1 MANRYYI
8 TFHSSTYDTTK
19 SYSSCL
25 QILSKDN
32 LVAIGE
38 DISLK
43 IPMSWSKEK
52 MADYISSYVVSHSEE
67 MVAILDDEEIVLVH
81 DIIAGGKGTVLW
93 KRHLLKYH
101 HLKCM
106 VWVVVNTANRGKDG
120 FVMLDEIREAFA
132 PYIEQRYGAAKEN
145 MKSAKSKASP
155 SRFYLRDLKSKL
167 DGLDIDQ
174 LKYLHL
180 LFEMNYMEDSDF
192 WFRDEWF
199 EDGYHDCFYDW
210 YHAGCKDI
218 PYDLNQMVFEILE
231 EWKERGYKR
240 YRPAMDSIRDWC
252 SRKWNKFESEHQV
265 EVSAVYDAAIVH
277 DDEKEISRSLFPI
290 IHHVHE
296 YIRNKQYQEAISLI
310 FCLFDQLG
318 KACRKHENWFES
330 YWRGGVQTSVV
341 LFLDVLRHLYCHL
354 RQHPDI
360 PWQLKEAMDLHLL
373 LTNKQHR
380 LFGDLELA
388 WGDSRMEDMLSDKS
402 SYCDYSNM
410 EDELCGYQER
420 MIGQESKTPPKNW

>member
-1 MANRYYI
+1 MATHYYI
-8 TFHSSTYDTTK
+8 TFHSSTYDTGK

-38 DISLK
+38 DIALK

-52 MADYISSYVVSHSEE
+52 MADYISSYVVSHPEE
-67 MVAILDDEEIVLVH
+67 MVAILDDEEIVLAH

-120 FVMLDEIREAFA
+120 FVMLDEISEAFA

-167 DGLDIDQ
+167 DSLDIDQ
-174 LKYLHL
+174 LKYFHL
-180 LFEMNYMEDSDF
+180 LFEMNYMDDSDF

-210 YHAGCKDI
+210 YHDGCKET

-240 YRPAMDSIRDWC
+240 YRPAMDSIRDWF
-252 SRKWNKFESEHQV
+252 SRKWNKFESEHQA
-265 EVSAVYDAAIVH
+265 EVSAAYDAAIVL
-277 DDEKEISRSLFPI
+277 DDEKEISRSLYPF

-318 KACRKHENWFES
+318 KACKKHENWFES
-330 YWRGGVQTSVV
+330 YWCGGDQTSVD
-341 LFLDVLRHLYCHL
+341 LFLDILRHLYCHL

-360 PWQLKEAMDLHLL
+360 PWQTKEAMDIHLL

-388 WGDSRMEDMLSDKS
+388 WGDSRMEDMLSDES
-402 SYCDYSNM
+402 SYCDYNNM
-410 EDELCGYQER
+410 KDELCGYLER
-420 MIGQESKTPPKNW
+420 MIGQSQPQ

>member
-1 MANRYYI
+1 MATHYYI
-8 TFHSSTYDTTK
+8 TFHSSTYDTAK
-19 SYSSCL
+19 RYSSCL

-67 MVAILDDEEIVLVH
+67 MVAILDDEEIVLAH
-81 DIIAGGKGTVLW
+81 NIIAGGKGTVLW

-120 FVMLDEIREAFA
+120 FMMLDEISEAFA
-132 PYIEQRYGAAKEN
+132 PYIEQRYGAAQEN
-145 MKSAKSKASP
+145 MKSAKSKASS

-192 WFRDEWF
+192 CFGDEWF

-210 YHAGCKDI
+210 YHNGCKET

-252 SRKWNKFESEHQV
+252 SRKWTQFESEHQA
-265 EVSAVYDAAIVH
+265 EVSAAYDAAIVH
-277 DDEKEISRSLFPI
+277 DEEKEISRSLYPF
-290 IHHVHE
+290 IHQVHE

-318 KACRKHENWFES
+318 KACRKHQNWFES

-388 WGDSRMEDMLSDKS
+388 WGDSRMEDMLSDES

-410 EDELCGYQER
+410 EDELCGYLER
-420 MIGQESKTPPKNW
+420 MLGQSKPQ

>member
-1 MANRYYI
+1 MATHYYI
-8 TFHSSTYDTTK
+8 TFHSSTYDTGK

-52 MADYISSYVVSHSEE
+52 MADYISSYVVSHPEE
-67 MVAILDDEEIVLVH
+67 MVAILDDEEIVLAH
-81 DIIAGGKGTVLW
+81 DIIAGGKRNVLW

-120 FVMLDEIREAFA
+120 FVMLDEISEAFA

-145 MKSAKSKASP
+145 MKSAKLKASP

-167 DGLDIDQ
+167 DNLDIDQ

-180 LFEMNYMEDSDF
+180 LFEMNYMDDSDF

-210 YHAGCKDI
+210 YHDGCKET

-240 YRPAMDSIRDWC
+240 YRPAMDSIRDWY
-252 SRKWNKFESEHQV
+252 SRKWTQFESEHQV
-265 EVSAVYDAAIVH
+265 EVFAAYDAAIVH
-277 DDEKEISRSLFPI
+277 DDEKEISRSLFPF

-330 YWRGGVQTSVV
+330 YWCGGVQTSVV

-360 PWQLKEAMDLHLL
+360 SWQTKEAMDLHLL

-388 WGDSRMEDMLSDKS
+388 
-402 SYCDYSNM
+402 
-410 EDELCGYQER
+410 
-420 MIGQESKTPPKNW
+420 

>member
-1 MANRYYI
+1 MATHYYI
-8 TFHSSTYDTTK
+8 TFHSSTYDTGK

-38 DISLK
+38 DIALK

-52 MADYISSYVVSHSEE
+52 MADYISSYVVSHPEE
-67 MVAILDDEEIVLVH
+67 MVAILDDEEIVLAH

-120 FVMLDEIREAFA
+120 FVMLDEISEAFA

-167 DGLDIDQ
+167 DSLDIDQ
-174 LKYLHL
+174 LKYFHL
-180 LFEMNYMEDSDF
+180 LFEMNYMDDSDF

-210 YHAGCKDI
+210 YHDGCKET

-240 YRPAMDSIRDWC
+240 YRPAMDSIRDWF
-252 SRKWNKFESEHQV
+252 SRKWNKFESEHQA
-265 EVSAVYDAAIVH
+265 EVSAAYDAAIVL
-277 DDEKEISRSLFPI
+277 DDEKEISRSLYPF

-296 YIRNKQYQEAISLI
+296 YICNKQYQEAISLI

-318 KACRKHENWFES
+318 KACKKHENWFES
-330 YWRGGVQTSVV
+330 YWCGGDQTSVD
-341 LFLDVLRHLYCHL
+341 LFLDILRHLYCHL

-360 PWQLKEAMDLHLL
+360 PWQTKEAMDIHLL

-388 WGDSRMEDMLSDKS
+388 WGDSRMEDMLSDES

-410 EDELCGYQER
+410 KDELCGYLER
-420 MIGQESKTPPKNW
+420 MIGQSQPQ

>member
-1 MANRYYI
+1 MATHYYI
-8 TFHSSTYDTTK
+8 TFHSSTYDTGK

-43 IPMSWSKEK
+43 IPMSWSKKK
-52 MADYISSYVVSHSEE
+52 MADYISSYVVSHPEE
-67 MVAILDDEEIVLVH
+67 MVAILDDEEIVLAH
-81 DIIAGGKGTVLW
+81 DIIAGGKENVLW

-120 FVMLDEIREAFA
+120 FVMLDEISESFA
-132 PYIEQRYGAAKEN
+132 PYIEQRYGAAQEN
-145 MKSAKSKASP
+145 MKSAKSKISP

-252 SRKWNKFESEHQV
+252 SRKWTQFEAEHQA
-265 EVSAVYDAAIVH
+265 EVSAAYDVAIAH
-277 DDEKEISRSLFPI
+277 DDEKEISRGLYPF

-318 KACRKHENWFES
+318 KACKKHENWFES
-330 YWRGGVQTSVV
+330 YWGGGDQTSVD
-341 LFLDVLRHLYCHL
+341 LFLDILRHLYCHL

-360 PWQLKEAMDLHLL
+360 PWQTKEAMDIHLL

-388 WGDSRMEDMLSDKS
+388 WGDSRMEDMLSDES

-410 EDELCGYQER
+410 KDELCGYLER
-420 MIGQESKTPPKNW
+420 MIGQSQPQ

>member
-1 MANRYYI
+1 MATHYYI
-8 TFHSSTYDTTK
+8 TFHSSTYDTGK

-38 DISLK
+38 DIALK

-67 MVAILDDEEIVLVH
+67 MVAILDDEEIVLAH

-106 VWVVVNTANRGKDG
+106 VWVVVNKANRGKDG
-120 FVMLDEIREAFA
+120 FVMLDEISEAFA
-132 PYIEQRYGAAKEN
+132 PYIEQRYGAAQEN

-167 DGLDIDQ
+167 DSLDIEQ

-180 LFEMNYMEDSDF
+180 LFEMNYMDDSDF

-210 YHAGCKDI
+210 YHDGCKET

-252 SRKWNKFESEHQV
+252 SRKWNKFESEHQA
-265 EVSAVYDAAIVH
+265 EVFAAYDVAIAH
-277 DDEKEISRSLFPI
+277 DDEKEISRGLYPF

-318 KACRKHENWFES
+318 KACKKHENWFES
-330 YWRGGVQTSVV
+330 YWCGGDQTSVD
-341 LFLDVLRHLYCHL
+341 LFLDILRHLYCHL

-360 PWQLKEAMDLHLL
+360 PWQTKEAMDIHLL

-388 WGDSRMEDMLSDKS
+388 WGDSRMEDMLSDES

-410 EDELCGYQER
+410 EDELCGYLER
-420 MIGQESKTPPKNW
+420 MIGQSQPQ

>member
-1 MANRYYI
+1 MATHYYS
-8 TFHSSTYDTTK
+8 TFHSSTYDTGK

-52 MADYISSYVVSHSEE
+52 MADYISSYVVSHPEE
-67 MVAILDDEEIVLVH
+67 MVAILDDEEIVLAH
-81 DIIAGGKGTVLW
+81 DIIAGGKGNVLW

-120 FVMLDEIREAFA
+120 FVMLDEISEAFA
-132 PYIEQRYGAAKEN
+132 PYIEQRYGAAQEN
-145 MKSAKSKASP
+145 MKSAKLKASP

-167 DGLDIDQ
+167 DNLDIDQ

-180 LFEMNYMEDSDF
+180 LFEMNYMDDSDF

-210 YHAGCKDI
+210 YHDGCKET

-231 EWKERGYKR
+231 EWKERGYKK

-252 SRKWNKFESEHQV
+252 SREWTQFESEHQA
-265 EVSAVYDAAIVH
+265 EVSAAYNAAIVH
-277 DDEKEISRSLFPI
+277 DDEKEISGSLYPF

-318 KACRKHENWFES
+318 KACRKHQNWFES

-360 PWQLKEAMDLHLL
+360 PWQTKEAMDLHLL

-388 WGDSRMEDMLSDKS
+388 WGDSRMEDMLSDES

-410 EDELCGYQER
+410 EDELCGYLEG
-420 MIGQESKTPPKNW
+420 MLGQSKPQ

>member
-1 MANRYYI
+1 MATHYYI
-8 TFHSSTYDTTK
+8 TFHSSTYDTGK

-52 MADYISSYVVSHSEE
+52 MADYISSYVVSHPEE

-81 DIIAGGKGTVLW
+81 DIIAGGKGNVLW

-120 FVMLDEIREAFA
+120 FVMLDEISEAFA

-167 DGLDIDQ
+167 DSLDIEQ

-180 LFEMNYMEDSDF
+180 LFEMNYMDDSDF

-210 YHAGCKDI
+210 YHNGCKET

-240 YRPAMDSIRDWC
+240 YRPAMDSIRDWY
-252 SRKWNKFESEHQV
+252 SRKWTQFESEHQA
-265 EVSAVYDAAIVH
+265 EVSAAYDVAIAH
-277 DDEKEISRSLFPI
+277 DDEKEISRGLYPF

-318 KACRKHENWFES
+318 KACRKHQNWFES
-330 YWRGGVQTSVV
+330 YWCGGVQTSVV

-360 PWQLKEAMDLHLL
+360 SWQTKEAMDIHLL

-388 WGDSRMEDMLSDKS
+388 WGDSRMDDMLSDES

-410 EDELCGYQER
+410 DDELCGYLER
-420 MIGQESKTPPKNW
+420 MLGQSKPQ

>member
-1 MANRYYI
+1 MAPHYYI
-8 TFHSSTYDTTK
+8 TFHSLTYDTGK
-19 SYSSCL
+19 SYPYCL

-67 MVAILDDEEIVLVH
+67 MVAILDDEEIVLAH

-167 DGLDIDQ
+167 NGLDIDQ

-210 YHAGCKDI
+210 YHDGCKET

-252 SRKWNKFESEHQV
+252 SRKWNKFESEHQA
-265 EVSAVYDAAIVH
+265 EVSAAYDAAIVL
-277 DDEKEISRSLFPI
+277 DDEKEISRSLYPF

-318 KACRKHENWFES
+318 KACKKHENWFES
-330 YWRGGVQTSVV
+330 YWCGGDQTSVD
-341 LFLDVLRHLYCHL
+341 LFLDILRHLYCHL

-360 PWQLKEAMDLHLL
+360 PWQTKEAMDIHLL

-388 WGDSRMEDMLSDKS
+388 WGDSRMEDMLSDES

-410 EDELCGYQER
+410 KDELCGYLER
-420 MIGQESKTPPKNW
+420 MIGQSQPQ

>member
-1 MANRYYI
+1 MATHYYI
-8 TFHSSTYDTTK
+8 TFHSSTYDTGK

-67 MVAILDDEEIVLVH
+67 MVAILDDEEIVLAH

-120 FVMLDEIREAFA
+120 FVMLDEISEAFA

-145 MKSAKSKASP
+145 MKSAKLKASP

-167 DGLDIDQ
+167 DSLDIEQ

-180 LFEMNYMEDSDF
+180 LFEMNYMDDSDF

-210 YHAGCKDI
+210 YHNGCKET

-240 YRPAMDSIRDWC
+240 YRPAMDSIRDWY
-252 SRKWNKFESEHQV
+252 SRKWTQFESEHQA
-265 EVSAVYDAAIVH
+265 EVSAAYDAAIVH
-277 DDEKEISRSLFPI
+277 DDEKEISRSLYPF
-290 IHHVHE
+290 IHQVHE

-318 KACRKHENWFES
+318 KACRKHQNWFES

-360 PWQLKEAMDLHLL
+360 PWKTKEAMDLHLL

-388 WGDSRMEDMLSDKS
+388 WGDSRMEDMLSDES

-410 EDELCGYQER
+410 EDELCGYLER
-420 MIGQESKTPPKNW
+420 MIGQSQPQ

>member
-1 MANRYYI
+1 MATHYYI
-8 TFHSSTYDTTK
+8 TFHSSTYDTGK

-67 MVAILDDEEIVLVH
+67 MVAILDDEEIVLAH

-167 DGLDIDQ
+167 DSLDIDQ
-174 LKYLHL
+174 LKYFHL
-180 LFEMNYMEDSDF
+180 LFEMNYMDDSDF

-210 YHAGCKDI
+210 YHDGCKET

-252 SRKWNKFESEHQV
+252 SRKWNKFESEHQA
-265 EVSAVYDAAIVH
+265 EVSAAYDAAIVL
-277 DDEKEISRSLFPI
+277 DDEKEISRSLYPF

-318 KACRKHENWFES
+318 KACKKHENWFES
-330 YWRGGVQTSVV
+330 YWCGGDQTSGD
-341 LFLDVLRHLYCHL
+341 LFLDILRHLYCHL

-360 PWQLKEAMDLHLL
+360 PWQTKEAMDIHLL

-388 WGDSRMEDMLSDKS
+388 WGDSRMEDMLSDES

-410 EDELCGYQER
+410 KDELCGYLER
-420 MIGQESKTPPKNW
+420 MIGQSQPQ

>member
-1 MANRYYI
+1 MATHYYI
-8 TFHSSTYDTTK
+8 TFHSSTYDTGK

-52 MADYISSYVVSHSEE
+52 MADYISSYVVSHPEE
-67 MVAILDDEEIVLVH
+67 MVAILDDEEIVLAH
-81 DIIAGGKGTVLW
+81 DIIAGGKGNVLW

-120 FVMLDEIREAFA
+120 FVMLDEISESFA
-132 PYIEQRYGAAKEN
+132 PYIEQRYGAAQEN
-145 MKSAKSKASP
+145 MKSAKLKASP

-167 DGLDIDQ
+167 DNLDIDQ

-180 LFEMNYMEDSDF
+180 LFEMNYMDDSDF

-210 YHAGCKDI
+210 YHNGCKET

-252 SRKWNKFESEHQV
+252 SRKWTQFESEHQA
-265 EVSAVYDAAIVH
+265 EVSAAYDAAIVH
-277 DDEKEISRSLFPI
+277 DEEKEISRSLYPF
-290 IHHVHE
+290 IHQVHE
-296 YIRNKQYQEAISLI
+296 SIRNKQYQEAISLI

-318 KACRKHENWFES
+318 KACRKHQNWFES

-360 PWQLKEAMDLHLL
+360 PWQTKEAMDIHLL

-388 WGDSRMEDMLSDKS
+388 WDDSRMEDMLSDES

-410 EDELCGYQER
+410 EDELCVYLER
-420 MIGQESKTPPKNW
+420 MIGKSQPQ

>member
-1 MANRYYI
+1 MATHYYI
-8 TFHSSTYDTTK
+8 TFHSSTYDTGK

-43 IPMSWSKEK
+43 ISMSLSKEK
-52 MADYISSYVVSHSEE
+52 MADYISSYVVSHPKE
-67 MVAILDDEEIVLVH
+67 MVAILDDEEIILAH
-81 DIIAGGKGTVLW
+81 DIIAGGKGNVLW

-120 FVMLDEIREAFA
+120 FVMLDEISESFA
-132 PYIEQRYGAAKEN
+132 PYIEQRYGAAQEN

-167 DGLDIDQ
+167 DNLDIDQ

-180 LFEMNYMEDSDF
+180 LFEMNYMDDSDF

-210 YHAGCKDI
+210 YHDGCKET

-240 YRPAMDSIRDWC
+240 YRPAMDSIRDWY
-252 SRKWNKFESEHQV
+252 SRKWNKFESEHQA
-265 EVSAVYDAAIVH
+265 EVSVAYDVAIAH
-277 DDEKEISRSLFPI
+277 DDEKEISRSLYPF
-290 IHHVHE
+290 IHYLHE

-318 KACRKHENWFES
+318 KACRKHQNWFES
-330 YWRGGVQTSVV
+330 YWCGGVQTSVV

-360 PWQLKEAMDLHLL
+360 PWQTKEAMDIHLL

-388 WGDSRMEDMLSDKS
+388 WGDSRMEDMLSDES

-410 EDELCGYQER
+410 EDELCMYLER
-420 MIGQESKTPPKNW
+420 MIGQSQPQ

>member
-1 MANRYYI
+1 MATHYYI
-8 TFHSSTYDTTK
+8 TFHSSTYDTGK

-52 MADYISSYVVSHSEE
+52 MADYISSYVVSHPEE
-67 MVAILDDEEIVLVH
+67 MVAILDDEEIVLAH

-120 FVMLDEIREAFA
+120 FVMLDEISEAFA

-167 DGLDIDQ
+167 DSLDIDQ
-174 LKYLHL
+174 LKYFHL
-180 LFEMNYMEDSDF
+180 LFEMNYMDDSDF

-210 YHAGCKDI
+210 YHDGCKET

-252 SRKWNKFESEHQV
+252 SRKWNKFESEHQA
-265 EVSAVYDAAIVH
+265 EVSAAYDAAIVL
-277 DDEKEISRSLFPI
+277 DDEKEISRSLYPFI
-290 IHHVHE
+290 LHVHE

-318 KACRKHENWFES
+318 KACKKHENWFES
-330 YWRGGVQTSVV
+330 YWCGGDQTSVD
-341 LFLDVLRHLYCHL
+341 LFLDILRHLYCHL

-360 PWQLKEAMDLHLL
+360 PWQTKEAMDIHLL

-388 WGDSRMEDMLSDKS
+388 WGDSRMEDMLSDES

-410 EDELCGYQER
+410 KDELCGYLER
-420 MIGQESKTPPKNW
+420 MIGQSQPQ

>member
-1 MANRYYI
+1 MATHYYI
-8 TFHSSTYDTTK
+8 TFHSSTYDTGK
-19 SYSSCL
+19 RYSSCL

-52 MADYISSYVVSHSEE
+52 MADYISSYVVSHPEE
-67 MVAILDDEEIVLVH
+67 MVAILDDEEIVLAH

-120 FVMLDEIREAFA
+120 LVMLDEISEAFA
-132 PYIEQRYGAAKEN
+132 PYIEQRYGAAKEK

-167 DGLDIDQ
+167 DSLDIEQ

-180 LFEMNYMEDSDF
+180 LFEMNYMDDSDF

-210 YHAGCKDI
+210 YHDGCKET

-252 SRKWNKFESEHQV
+252 SRKWNKFESEHQA
-265 EVSAVYDAAIVH
+265 EVFAAYDVAIAH
-277 DDEKEISRSLFPI
+277 DDEKEISRGLYPF

-318 KACRKHENWFES
+318 KACKKHENWFES

-388 WGDSRMEDMLSDKS
+388 WGDSRMEDMLSDES

-410 EDELCGYQER
+410 EDELCGYLER
-420 MIGQESKTPPKNW
+420 MLGQSKPQ

>member
-1 MANRYYI
+1 MATHYYI
-8 TFHSSTYDTTK
+8 TFHSSTYDTGK
-19 SYSSCL
+19 SYSFCL

-43 IPMSWSKEK
+43 IPMSWSKKK
-52 MADYISSYVVSHSEE
+52 MADYISSYVVSHPEE
-67 MVAILDDEEIVLVH
+67 MVAILDDEEIVLAH

-106 VWVVVNTANRGKDG
+106 VWVVVNTANRSKDG

-145 MKSAKSKASP
+145 MKSAKSKTSP

-180 LFEMNYMEDSDF
+180 LFEMNYMDDSDF

-199 EDGYHDCFYDW
+199 EDGYHDCVYDW
-210 YHAGCKDI
+210 YHNGCKET

-240 YRPAMDSIRDWC
+240 YRPAMDSIRNWC
-252 SRKWNKFESEHQV
+252 SRKWTQFESEHQV
-265 EVSAVYDAAIVH
+265 EVSAAYDAAIVH
-277 DDEKEISRSLFPI
+277 DDEKEISRSLYPF

-296 YIRNKQYQEAISLI
+296 YIRNKQYQAAISLI

-318 KACRKHENWFES
+318 KACKKHENWFES
-330 YWRGGVQTSVV
+330 YWCGGDQTSVD
-341 LFLDVLRHLYCHL
+341 LFLDILRHLYCHL

-360 PWQLKEAMDLHLL
+360 PWQTKEAMDVHLL

-388 WGDSRMEDMLSDKS
+388 WGDSRMEDMLSDES

-410 EDELCGYQER
+410 EDELCGYLER
-420 MIGQESKTPPKNW
+420 MLGQSKPQ

>member
-1 MANRYYI
+1 MATHYYI
-8 TFHSSTYDTTK
+8 TFHSSTYDTGK

-52 MADYISSYVVSHSEE
+52 MADYISSYVVSHPEE
-67 MVAILDDEEIVLVH
+67 MVAILDDEEIVLAH

-120 FVMLDEIREAFA
+120 FVMLDEISEAFA

-167 DGLDIDQ
+167 DSLDIDQ
-174 LKYLHL
+174 LKYFHL
-180 LFEMNYMEDSDF
+180 LFEMNYMDDSDF

-210 YHAGCKDI
+210 YHDGCKET

-252 SRKWNKFESEHQV
+252 SRKWNKFESEHQA
-265 EVSAVYDAAIVH
+265 EVSAAYDAAIVL
-277 DDEKEISRSLFPI
+277 DDEKEISRSLYPFI
-290 IHHVHE
+290 YHVHE

-318 KACRKHENWFES
+318 KACKKHETWFES
-330 YWRGGVQTSVV
+330 YWCGGDQTSVD
-341 LFLDVLRHLYCHL
+341 LFLDILRHLYCHL

-360 PWQLKEAMDLHLL
+360 PWQTKEAMDIHLL

-388 WGDSRMEDMLSDKS
+388 WGDSRMEDMLSDES

-410 EDELCGYQER
+410 KDELCGYLEG
-420 MIGQESKTPPKNW
+420 MIGQSQPQ

>member
-1 MANRYYI
+1 MATHYYI
-8 TFHSSTYDTTK
+8 TFHSSTYDTGK

-38 DISLK
+38 DIALK
-43 IPMSWSKEK
+43 IPMFWSKEK
-52 MADYISSYVVSHSEE
+52 MADYISSYVVSHPEE
-67 MVAILDDEEIVLVH
+67 MVAILDDEEIVLAH

-120 FVMLDEIREAFA
+120 FVMLDEISEAFA

-167 DGLDIDQ
+167 DSLDIEQ
-174 LKYLHL
+174 LKYFHL
-180 LFEMNYMEDSDF
+180 LFEMNYMDDSDF

-210 YHAGCKDI
+210 YHDGCKET

-252 SRKWNKFESEHQV
+252 SRKWSKFESEHQA
-265 EVSAVYDAAIVH
+265 EVSAAYDAAIVL
-277 DDEKEISRSLFPI
+277 DDEKEISRSLYPF

-318 KACRKHENWFES
+318 KACKKHENWFES
-330 YWRGGVQTSVV
+330 YWCGGDQTSVD
-341 LFLDVLRHLYCHL
+341 LFLDILRHLYCHL

-360 PWQLKEAMDLHLL
+360 PWQTKEAMDIHLL

-388 WGDSRMEDMLSDKS
+388 WGDSRMEDMLSDES

-410 EDELCGYQER
+410 KDELCGYLER
-420 MIGQESKTPPKNW
+420 MIGQSQPQ

>member
-1 MANRYYI
+1 MATHYYI
-8 TFHSSTYDTTK
+8 TFHSSTYDTGK

-52 MADYISSYVVSHSEE
+52 MADNISSYVVSHSEE
-67 MVAILDDEEIVLVH
+67 MVAILDDEEIVLAH
-81 DIIAGGKGTVLW
+81 DIIAGGKGNVLW

-120 FVMLDEIREAFA
+120 FVMLDEISEVFA
-132 PYIEQRYGAAKEN
+132 PYIEQRYGAAQEN
-145 MKSAKSKASP
+145 IKSAKSKASP

-167 DGLDIDQ
+167 DNLDIDQ

-180 LFEMNYMEDSDF
+180 LFEMNYMDDSDF

-210 YHAGCKDI
+210 YHDGCKET

-240 YRPAMDSIRDWC
+240 YRPAMDSIRDWY
-252 SRKWNKFESEHQV
+252 SRKWNKFESEHQA
-265 EVSAVYDAAIVH
+265 EVSAAYNAAIVH
-277 DDEKEISRSLFPI
+277 DDEKEISRSLYPF

-296 YIRNKQYQEAISLI
+296 YIRNKQYQKAISLI

-318 KACRKHENWFES
+318 KACKKHENWFES
-330 YWRGGVQTSVV
+330 YWCGGVQTSVV
-341 LFLDVLRHLYCHL
+341 LFLDLLRHLYCHL
-354 RQHPDI
+354 RHHSDI
-360 PWQLKEAMDLHLL
+360 PWQTKEAMDLHLL

-388 WGDSRMEDMLSDKS
+388 WGDSRMEDMLSDES

-410 EDELCGYQER
+410 EDELCGYLER
-420 MIGQESKTPPKNW
+420 MIGKSQPQ

>member
-1 MANRYYI
+1 MATHYYI
-8 TFHSSTYDTTK
+8 TFHSSTYDTGK

-38 DISLK
+38 DIALK

-52 MADYISSYVVSHSEE
+52 MADYISSYVVSHPEE
-67 MVAILDDEEIVLVH
+67 MVAILDDEEIVLAH

-120 FVMLDEIREAFA
+120 FVMLDEISEAFA

-167 DGLDIDQ
+167 DSLDIDQ
-174 LKYLHL
+174 LKYFHL
-180 LFEMNYMEDSDF
+180 LFEMNYMDDSDF

-210 YHAGCKDI
+210 YHDGCKET

-252 SRKWNKFESEHQV
+252 SRKWNKFESEHQA
-265 EVSAVYDAAIVH
+265 EVSAAYDAAIVL
-277 DDEKEISRSLFPI
+277 DDEKEISRSLYLF

-318 KACRKHENWFES
+318 KACKKHENWFES
-330 YWRGGVQTSVV
+330 YWCGGDQTSVD
-341 LFLDVLRHLYCHL
+341 LFLDILRHLYCHL

-360 PWQLKEAMDLHLL
+360 PWQTKEAMDIHLL

-388 WGDSRMEDMLSDKS
+388 WGDSRMEDMLSDES
-402 SYCDYSNM
+402 SYCNYSNM
-410 EDELCGYQER
+410 KDELCGYLER
-420 MIGQESKTPPKNW
+420 MIGQSQPQ

>member
-1 MANRYYI
+1 MATHYYI
-8 TFHSSTYDTTK
+8 TFHSSTYDTGK

-67 MVAILDDEEIVLVH
+67 MVAILDDEEIVLAH

-132 PYIEQRYGAAKEN
+132 PYIEQRYGAAQEN

-167 DGLDIDQ
+167 DNLDIDQ

-180 LFEMNYMEDSDF
+180 LFEMNYMDDSDF

-210 YHAGCKDI
+210 YHDGCKET

-240 YRPAMDSIRDWC
+240 YRPAMDSIRDWY
-252 SRKWNKFESEHQV
+252 SRKWTQFESEHQV
-265 EVSAVYDAAIVH
+265 EVFAAYDAAIVH
-277 DDEKEISRSLFPI
+277 DDEKEISRSLFPF

-310 FCLFDQLG
+310 FCLFGQLG

-330 YWRGGVQTSVV
+330 YWCGGVQTSVV

-360 PWQLKEAMDLHLL
+360 PWQTKEAMDIHLL

-388 WGDSRMEDMLSDKS
+388 WGDSRMEDMLSDES

-410 EDELCGYQER
+410 EDELCGYLER
-420 MIGQESKTPPKNW
+420 MIGKSQPQ

>member
-1 MANRYYI
+1 MATHYYI
-8 TFHSSTYDTTK
+8 TFHSSTYDTGK

-67 MVAILDDEEIVLVH
+67 MVAILDDEEIVLAH

-120 FVMLDEIREAFA
+120 FVMLDEISEAFA
-132 PYIEQRYGAAKEN
+132 PYIEQRYGAAQEN
-145 MKSAKSKASP
+145 MKSAKSKASL

-167 DGLDIDQ
+167 DSLDIEQ

-180 LFEMNYMEDSDF
+180 LFEMNYMDDSDF

-199 EDGYHDCFYDW
+199 EEGYHDCFYDW
-210 YHAGCKDI
+210 YHNGCKET

-252 SRKWNKFESEHQV
+252 SREWTQFESEHQA
-265 EVSAVYDAAIVH
+265 EVSAAYDAAIGH
-277 DDEKEISRSLFPI
+277 DDEKEISRNLYPF
-290 IHHVHE
+290 IHQVHE

-318 KACRKHENWFES
+318 KACRKHQNWFES
-330 YWRGGVQTSVV
+330 YWCGGVQTSVV

-360 PWQLKEAMDLHLL
+360 SWQTKEAMDIHLL

-388 WGDSRMEDMLSDKS
+388 WGDSRMEDMLSDES

-410 EDELCGYQER
+410 EDELCGYLETI
-420 MIGQESKTPPKNW
+420 IGI

>member
-1 MANRYYI
+1 MATHYYI
-8 TFHSSTYDTTK
+8 TFHSSTYDTGK

-43 IPMSWSKEK
+43 IPMSWSKKK
-52 MADYISSYVVSHSEE
+52 MADYISSYVVSHPEE
-67 MVAILDDEEIVLVH
+67 MVAILDDEEIVLAH

-120 FVMLDEIREAFA
+120 FVMLDEISEAFA

-167 DGLDIDQ
+167 DSLDIDQ
-174 LKYLHL
+174 LKYFHL
-180 LFEMNYMEDSDF
+180 LFEMNYMDDSDF

-210 YHAGCKDI
+210 YHDGCKET

-252 SRKWNKFESEHQV
+252 SRKWNKFESEHQA
-265 EVSAVYDAAIVH
+265 EVSAAYDAAIVL
-277 DDEKEISRSLFPI
+277 DDEKEISRSLYPF

-388 WGDSRMEDMLSDKS
+388 WGDSRMEDMLSVES

-410 EDELCGYQER
+410 KDELCGYLER
-420 MIGQESKTPPKNW
+420 MIGQSQPQ

>member
-1 MANRYYI
+1 MATHYYI
-8 TFHSSTYDTTK
+8 TFHSSTYDTGK

-67 MVAILDDEEIVLVH
+67 MVAILDDEEIVLAH
-81 DIIAGGKGTVLW
+81 DIIAGGKGNVLW

-120 FVMLDEIREAFA
+120 FVMLDEISEAFA
-132 PYIEQRYGAAKEN
+132 PYIEQRYGAVQEN

-167 DGLDIDQ
+167 DNLDIDQ

-180 LFEMNYMEDSDF
+180 LFEMNYMDDSDF

-210 YHAGCKDI
+210 YHDGCKET

-252 SRKWNKFESEHQV
+252 SRKWTQFDSEHQA
-265 EVSAVYDAAIVH
+265 EVSVAYDVAIAH
-277 DDEKEISRSLFPI
+277 DDEKEISRSLYPF
-290 IHHVHE
+290 IHYLHE

-318 KACRKHENWFES
+318 KACKKHENWFES
-330 YWRGGVQTSVV
+330 YWCGGVQTSVV

-360 PWQLKEAMDLHLL
+360 SWQTKEAMDLHLL

-388 WGDSRMEDMLSDKS
+388 WGDSRMEDMLSDES
-402 SYCDYSNM
+402 SYCDYRDM
-410 EDELCGYQER
+410 EDELCGYLER
-420 MIGQESKTPPKNW
+420 MIGQSQPQ

>member
-1 MANRYYI
+1 MATHYYI
-8 TFHSSTYDTTK
+8 TFHSSTYDTGK

-52 MADYISSYVVSHSEE
+52 MADNISSYVVSHSEE

-81 DIIAGGKGTVLW
+81 DIIAGGKGNVLW

-132 PYIEQRYGAAKEN
+132 PYIEQRYGAAQEN

-167 DGLDIDQ
+167 DGLDIEQ

-180 LFEMNYMEDSDF
+180 LFEMNYMDDSDF

-210 YHAGCKDI
+210 YHDGCKET

-240 YRPAMDSIRDWC
+240 YRPAMDSIRDWY
-252 SRKWNKFESEHQV
+252 SRKWNKFESEHQA
-265 EVSAVYDAAIVH
+265 EVSAAYDAAIVH
-277 DDEKEISRSLFPI
+277 DDEKEISRNLYPF
-290 IHHVHE
+290 IHQVHK

-318 KACRKHENWFES
+318 KACKKHENWFES
-330 YWRGGVQTSVV
+330 YWCGGDLTSVD
-341 LFLDVLRHLYCHL
+341 LFLDILRHLYCHL
-354 RQHPDI
+354 RQHSDI
-360 PWQLKEAMDLHLL
+360 PWQTKEAMDIHLL

-388 WGDSRMEDMLSDKS
+388 WGDSRMEDMLSDES

-410 EDELCGYQER
+410 EDELCG
-420 MIGQESKTPPKNW
+420 

>member
-1 MANRYYI
+1 MATHYYI
-8 TFHSSTYDTTK
+8 TFHSSTYDTGK

-52 MADYISSYVVSHSEE
+52 MADYISSYVVSHPEE
-67 MVAILDDEEIVLVH
+67 MVAILDDEEIVLAH
-81 DIIAGGKGTVLW
+81 DIIAGGKGNVLW

-120 FVMLDEIREAFA
+120 FVMLDEISESFA
-132 PYIEQRYGAAKEN
+132 PYIEQRYGAAQEN
-145 MKSAKSKASP
+145 MKSAKLKASP

-167 DGLDIDQ
+167 DNLDINQ
-174 LKYLHL
+174 LTYLHL
-180 LFEMNYMEDSDF
+180 LFEMNYMDDSDF

-210 YHAGCKDI
+210 YHNGCKET

-252 SRKWNKFESEHQV
+252 SRKWTQFESEHQA
-265 EVSAVYDAAIVH
+265 EVSAAYDAAIVH
-277 DDEKEISRSLFPI
+277 DDEKEISRNLYPF
-290 IHHVHE
+290 IHPVHE
-296 YIRNKQYQEAISLI
+296 YIRNKQYQEAISLSVG
-310 FCLFDQLG
+310 LFDQLG
-318 KACRKHENWFES
+318 KACRKHQNWFES
-330 YWRGGVQTSVV
+330 YWCGGDQTSVD
-341 LFLDVLRHLYCHL
+341 LFLDILRHLYCHL

-360 PWQLKEAMDLHLL
+360 PWQTKEAMDIHLL

-380 LFGDLELA
+380 FFGDLELA
-388 WGDSRMEDMLSDKS
+388 WGDSRMEDMLSDES

-410 EDELCGYQER
+410 EDELCGYLER
-420 MIGQESKTPPKNW
+420 MLGQSKPQ

>member
-1 MANRYYI
+1 MATHYYI
-8 TFHSSTYDTTK
+8 TFHSSTYDTGK

-38 DISLK
+38 DIALK

-52 MADYISSYVVSHSEE
+52 MADYISSYVVSHPEE
-67 MVAILDDEEIVLVH
+67 MVAILDDEEIVLAH

-120 FVMLDEIREAFA
+120 FVMLDEISEAFA

-167 DGLDIDQ
+167 DSLDIDQ
-174 LKYLHL
+174 LKYFHL
-180 LFEMNYMEDSDF
+180 LFEMNYMDDSDF

-210 YHAGCKDI
+210 YHAGCKET

-265 EVSAVYDAAIVH
+265 EVSAAYDAAIVH

-318 KACRKHENWFES
+318 KACKKHENWFES
-330 YWRGGVQTSVV
+330 YWCGGDQTSVD
-341 LFLDVLRHLYCHL
+341 LFLDILRHLYCHL

-360 PWQLKEAMDLHLL
+360 PWVRHEVA
-373 LTNKQHR
+373 
-380 LFGDLELA
+380 
-388 WGDSRMEDMLSDKS
+388 
-402 SYCDYSNM
+402 
-410 EDELCGYQER
+410 
-420 MIGQESKTPPKNW
+420 

>member
-1 MANRYYI
+1 MATHYYI
-8 TFHSSTYDTTK
+8 TFHSSTYDTGK

-52 MADYISSYVVSHSEE
+52 MADYISSYVVSHPEE
-67 MVAILDDEEIVLVH
+67 MVAILDDEEIVLAH

-120 FVMLDEIREAFA
+120 FVMLDEISEAFA

-167 DGLDIDQ
+167 DGLDIDK

-180 LFEMNYMEDSDF
+180 LFEMNYMDDSDF

-210 YHAGCKDI
+210 YHDGCKET

-240 YRPAMDSIRDWC
+240 YRPAMDSIRDWY
-252 SRKWNKFESEHQV
+252 SRKWTQFESEHQA
-265 EVSAVYDAAIVH
+265 EVSAAYDAAIVH
-277 DDEKEISRSLFPI
+277 DDEKEISRNLYPF
-290 IHHVHE
+290 IHQVHK
-296 YIRNKQYQEAISLI
+296 YIRNKQYQEVISLI

-318 KACRKHENWFES
+318 KACRKHQNWFES

-360 PWQLKEAMDLHLL
+360 PWQTKEAMDLHLL

-388 WGDSRMEDMLSDKS
+388 WGDSRMEDMLSDES
-402 SYCDYSNM
+402 SYCDYSKM
-410 EDELCGYQER
+410 EDELYGYLER
-420 MIGQESKTPPKNW
+420 MIGQCQPQ

>member
-1 MANRYYI
+1 MATHYYI
-8 TFHSSTYDTTK
+8 TFHSSTYDTGK

-67 MVAILDDEEIVLVH
+67 MVAILDDEEIVLAH

-120 FVMLDEIREAFA
+120 FVMLDEISEAFA

-145 MKSAKSKASP
+145 MKSAKLKASP

-167 DGLDIDQ
+167 DSLDIEQ

-180 LFEMNYMEDSDF
+180 LFEMNYMDDSDF

-210 YHAGCKDI
+210 YHNGCKET

-240 YRPAMDSIRDWC
+240 YRPAMDSIRDWY
-252 SRKWNKFESEHQV
+252 SRKWTQFESEHQA
-265 EVSAVYDAAIVH
+265 EVSAAYDAAIVH
-277 DDEKEISRSLFPI
+277 DDEKEISRSLYPF
-290 IHHVHE
+290 IHQVHE

-318 KACRKHENWFES
+318 KACRKHQNWFES

-388 WGDSRMEDMLSDKS
+388 WGDSRMEDMLSDES

-410 EDELCGYQER
+410 EDELCGYLER
-420 MIGQESKTPPKNW
+420 MLGQSKPQ

>member
-1 MANRYYI
+1 MATHYYI
-8 TFHSSTYDTTK
+8 TFHSSTYDTGK

-67 MVAILDDEEIVLVH
+67 MVAILDDEEIVLAH

-132 PYIEQRYGAAKEN
+132 PYIEQRYGAAQEN

-167 DGLDIDQ
+167 DSLDIEQ

-180 LFEMNYMEDSDF
+180 LFEMNYMDDSDF

-210 YHAGCKDI
+210 YHNGCKET
-218 PYDLNQMVFEILE
+218 PFDLNQMVFEILE

-240 YRPAMDSIRDWC
+240 YRSAMDSIRVWY
-252 SRKWNKFESEHQV
+252 SRKWTQFESEHQA
-265 EVSAVYDAAIVH
+265 EVSAAYDAAIVH
-277 DDEKEISRSLFPI
+277 DDEKEISRSLYPF
-290 IHHVHE
+290 IHQVHE

-310 FCLFDQLG
+310 FCLFYQLG
-318 KACRKHENWFES
+318 KACRKHQNWFES

-360 PWQLKEAMDLHLL
+360 PWKTKEAMDLHLL

-388 WGDSRMEDMLSDKS
+388 WGDSRMEDMLSDES

-410 EDELCGYQER
+410 EDELCGYLEW
-420 MIGQESKTPPKNW
+420 MLGQSKPQ

>member
-1 MANRYYI
+1 MATHYYI
-8 TFHSSTYDTTK
+8 TFHSSTYDTGK

-52 MADYISSYVVSHSEE
+52 MADNISSYVVSHSEE

-81 DIIAGGKGTVLW
+81 DIIAGGKGNVLW

-132 PYIEQRYGAAKEN
+132 PYIEQRFGAAQEN

-167 DGLDIDQ
+167 DSLDIDQ
-174 LKYLHL
+174 LKYFHL
-180 LFEMNYMEDSDF
+180 LFEMNYMDDSDF

-210 YHAGCKDI
+210 YHDGCKET

-252 SRKWNKFESEHQV
+252 SRKWNKFESEHQA
-265 EVSAVYDAAIVH
+265 EVSAAYDAAIVL
-277 DDEKEISRSLFPI
+277 DDEKEISRSLYPF

-318 KACRKHENWFES
+318 KACKKHENWFES
-330 YWRGGVQTSVV
+330 YWCGGDQTSVD
-341 LFLDVLRHLYCHL
+341 LFLDILRHLYCHL

-360 PWQLKEAMDLHLL
+360 PWQTKEAMDIHLL

-388 WGDSRMEDMLSDKS
+388 WGDSRMEDMLSDES

-410 EDELCGYQER
+410 KDELCGYLER
-420 MIGQESKTPPKNW
+420 MIGQSQPQ

>member
-1 MANRYYI
+1 MATHYYI
-8 TFHSSTYDTTK
+8 TFHSSTYDTGK
-19 SYSSCL
+19 RYSSCL

-67 MVAILDDEEIVLVH
+67 MVAILDDEEIVLAH
-81 DIIAGGKGTVLW
+81 DIIAGGKGNVLW

-120 FVMLDEIREAFA
+120 FVMLDEISEAFA
-132 PYIEQRYGAAKEN
+132 PYIEQRYGAAQEN

-167 DGLDIDQ
+167 DSLDIEQ

-180 LFEMNYMEDSDF
+180 LFEMNYMDDSDF

-210 YHAGCKDI
+210 YHDGCKET

-252 SRKWNKFESEHQV
+252 SRKWTQFESEHQA
-265 EVSAVYDAAIVH
+265 EASAAYDVAIAH
-277 DDEKEISRSLFPI
+277 DDEKEISRGLYPF

-318 KACRKHENWFES
+318 KACKKHENWFES

-388 WGDSRMEDMLSDKS
+388 WGDSRIEDMLSDES

-410 EDELCGYQER
+410 EDELCGYLER
-420 MIGQESKTPPKNW
+420 MIGQSNPQ